1 MALVGV
7 TIASLAVIP
16 LFFTEGFFGGFVGN
30 GRTVSDC
37 SGYEECV
44 TECAETGPSERYCAK
59 EKCAAESLYGPSKV
73 FECSPGYLEMGAWKV
88 E

>member
-16 LFFTEGFFGGFVGN
+16 FFFTDGFYDGFVGH
-30 GRTVSDC
+30 GRTISDC
-37 SGYEECV
+37 SGFEECV

-59 EKCAAESLYGPSKV
+59 EVCASQAYYGPAKV
-73 FECSPGYLEMGAWKV
+73 FECREGYLDQGAWKV